1 MIQTALGLD
10 TRDLKRGK
18 AEFDATFRDMAASAK
33 VSFSGIA
40 GALGLGISAAGS
52 WQFLRQTAD
61 ELDAIGKASRRA
73 NMNST
78 DYQVLAEAFKMGAGS
93 AEELAMSLTKVQALM
108 GMAERGDE
116 RSTGI
121 FARLGIDFRDLKKL
135 APDQLLQLLS
145 RRIMQIRD
153 ENGRTTAAVEIF
165 GEKGMKTVEIL
176 AGGLERLRTEMANS
190 GRLFDEQA
198 ISDAEAFND
207 SLTKLN
213 RSFKSLA
220 ASIGAIGAMKWVADA
235 AEWTSRL
242 PGMIS
247 QGKKEGA
254 SGFWASGTNQAIA
267 FAADFISFGLASH
280 LAGKLGSGDRPVYS
294 TGPGPGELNLVDLH
308 RLNQS
313 DPAEQERQQRQRLA
327 DGEKRYAEWLK
338 RRDAAE
344 AVFNKALKPLEF
356 SKAADAQ
363 ASKDRIE
370 AEKLLPQIYK
380 DIEKTGYQLTEQE
393 KATIRTRVQ
402 LALETRRAQEAHEK
416 FSRSL
421 KESLGPMRE
430 ALLSGMGLGNIAEY
444 ERALREL
451 EKAKG
456 APLTAEEQK
465 QAARLGDLRYRQSM
479 IGVNRQEFDTEIRS
493 NELASLGG
501 WYSSVVM
508 PDAESINANILT
520 EAQQM
525 RTLLEE
531 IKTELDRITIVGG

>member
-1 MIQTALGLD
+1 M
-10 TRDLKRGK
+10 
-18 AEFDATFRDMAASAK
+18 
-33 VSFSGIA
+33 
-40 GALGLGISAAGS
+40 
-52 WQFLRQTAD
+52 
-61 ELDAIGKASRRA
+61 
-73 NMNST
+73 
-78 DYQVLAEAFKMGAGS
+78 
-93 AEELAMSLTKVQALM
+93 
-108 GMAERGDE
+108 
-116 RSTGI
+116 
-121 FARLGIDFRDLKKL
+121 
-135 APDQLLQLLS
+135 
-145 RRIMQIRD
+145 
-153 ENGRTTAAVEIF
+153 
-165 GEKGMKTVEIL
+165 
-176 AGGLERLRTEMANS
+176 
-190 GRLFDEQA
+190 
-198 ISDAEAFND
+198 
-207 SLTKLN
+207 
-213 RSFKSLA
+213 
-220 ASIGAIGAMKWVADA
+220 
-235 AEWTSRL
+235 
-242 PGMIS
+242 
-247 QGKKEGA
+247 
-254 SGFWASGTNQAIA
+254 
-267 FAADFISFGLASH
+267 
-280 LAGKLGSGDRPVYS
+280 
-294 TGPGPGELNLVDLH
+294 VDLH

-338 RRDAAE
+338 RRGAAE